1 MSYLTES
8 DIIEIQNSV
17 RLLSIKEVDNI
28 SHYLFNSHIDEYN
41 EFLQIANKFY
51 DLNISKTFLLIHKKT
66 NELLA
71 YMTLSADSIKLTNE
85 EKDLHNISK
94 VPYASIPALKVG
106 KLAINKEVSKEVKR
120 KGYGSFMLDMAR
132 AFAFAM
138 NETGIACRFITV
150 DADIEYDPNT
160 PYFYKKNGFVE
171 NLSNKRRNAKYTI
184 SMRKDI
190 FENE

>member
-8 DIIEIQNSV
+8 EIIEIQNNV
-17 RLLSIKEVDNI
+17 RLLSIKEIDDV
-28 SHYLFNSHIDEYN
+28 SHYLFDSHIAEYN
-41 EFLQIANKFY
+41 IFLEVADKFY
-51 DLNISKTFLLIHKKT
+51 DLNISKTFLLISKET

-85 EKDLHNISK
+85 EKELHDIGK

-106 KLAINKEVSKEVKR
+106 KLAVNKEISDKAKR
-120 KGYGSFMLDMAR
+120 KGYGSFMLEMAR
-132 AFAFAM
+132 AFAFGM
-138 NETGIACRFITV
+138 NELGIACRFITV

-160 PYFYKKNGFVE
+160 PVFYEKNGFVE
-171 NLSNKRRNAKYTI
+171 NLKNKSRNAKYTI

-190 FENE
+190 FVDD